1 MNAKRMIAVLAGIC
15 LVVPAV
21 ALALDAPTGLSAVV
35 GADTVSLDWDDNVIE
50 AVKYSVDIEGMVT
63 YWDAILLAEATAS
76 VEVSFGTSDRTDGG
90 VMGDSDLTIAI
101 DDLAA
106 AIAAELGI
114 PAGDVISLDG
124 IAKVKALDPGKDKG
138 RQNNPFSTPV
148 DLDVVF

>member
-21 ALALDAPTGLSAVV
+21 VLALDAPINLSVVV
-35 GADTVSLDWDDNVIE
+35 GVDAVSLDWDDVTD
-50 AVKYSVDIEGMVT
+50 AVKYSVDIEGAVT
-63 YWDAILLAEATAS
+63 YWDAILVAEATVP

-90 VMGDSDLTIAI
+90 VMGDSHLTITI

-106 AIAAELGI
+106 AIAAELGVL
-114 PAGDVISLDG
+114 PADLTSLDG

-138 RQNNPFSTPV
+138 RQNNPFSDPV
-148 DLDVVF
+148 DLDVFF

>member
-21 ALALDAPTGLSAVV
+21 VLALDAPTGLSVDVDSA
-35 GADTVSLDWDDNVIE
+35 AVSLDWDDVTG
-50 AVKYSVDIEGMVT
+50 AVKYSVDIEGTVT
-63 YWDAILLAEATAS
+63 YELLGDEATAF

-90 VMGDSDLTIAI
+90 EMGDSDLTIAI

-114 PAGDVISLDG
+114 PAGDVTSLDG
-124 IAKVKALDPGKDKG
+124 IAKVKALDPGKGKG
-138 RQNNPFSTPV
+138 RQNNPFSDPV